1 MQAATE
7 VEFKTLL
14 TKDEYRRLF
23 EKFKE
28 NGTDIQTNHYFDT
41 ARFSLKA
48 TDTSLR
54 VRERNNLELTLK
66 RKKGYTIQQFSQEI
80 TREQFEEIKANG
92 VLPECEIADELKSII
107 GEQKINNFMSLST
120 ERMVFPYS
128 KGYLFLDKSNYLGV
142 VDFELQYVAKN
153 YHNGKQEFVA
163 IINELGI
170 QYKKAEKKIK
180 RAYNQYRRMM

>member
-1 MQAATE
+1 MQPTTD

-14 TKDEYRRLF
+14 TKDEYKRLY
-23 EKFKE
+23 EKFKQ
-28 NGTDIQTNHYFDT
+28 NGTDIQTNHYLDT
-41 ARFSLKA
+41 TRFSLKA
-48 TDTSLR
+48 TDASLR
-54 VRERNNLELTLK
+54 VRERQNLELTLK
-66 RKKGYTIQQFSQEI
+66 KKKGYSIQQFTFEI
-80 TREQFEEIKANG
+80 TKEQFEEIKTTG
-92 VLPECEIADELKSII
+92 ILPECEIAHEVKNII

-128 KGYLFLDKSNYLGV
+128 KGYLFIDKSHYLGV

-153 YHNGKQEFVA
+153 YHNGKQEFIG

-180 RAYNQYRRMM
+180 RAYNQLRRMM

>member
-1 MQAATE
+1 MQTATE

-14 TKDEYRRLF
+14 TREEYRRLR
-23 EKFKE
+23 EKFK
-28 NGTDIQTNHYFDT
+28 NNSADTQTNHYFDT
-41 ARFSLKA
+41 ARFSLKS

-66 RKKGYTIQQFSQEI
+66 KKKGYTIQQFSYEI
-80 TREQFEEIKANG
+80 TREQFEEIKQTG
-92 VLPECEIADELKSII
+92 LLPECEISNEVKGII

-128 KGYLFLDKSNYLGV
+128 KGYLFLDKSSYLGV

-153 YHNGKQEFVA
+153 YHNGKQEFIA
-163 IINELGI
+163 IIGELGI

-180 RAYNQYRRMM
+180 RAYNQLRRMM